1 MGEYMTATDW
11 LDLLVA
17 IPLTERVAKQLVSDR
32 LARQQ
37 AKELIEMLSRDD
49 LTSLAGLHPR

>member
-1 MGEYMTATDW
+1 MVEYMTATDW

-17 IPLTERVAKQLVSDR
+17 IPPTERVAKQLVSDR

-37 AKELIEMLSRDD
+37 AKELIEILSRDD
-49 LTSLAGLHPR
+49 LPSLAGLHPR